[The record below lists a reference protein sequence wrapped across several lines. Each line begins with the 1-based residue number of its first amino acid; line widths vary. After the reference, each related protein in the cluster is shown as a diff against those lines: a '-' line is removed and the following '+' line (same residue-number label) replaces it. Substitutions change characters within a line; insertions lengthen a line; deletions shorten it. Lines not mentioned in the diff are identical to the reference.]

1 MSALTI
7 TSISIWA
14 DTALVKKGHT
24 KKVKWELEAM
34 QLLRPRSALLEI
46 LHHTLT
52 GTCKEEEFDFV
63 SI

>member
-14 DTALVKKGHT
+14 DTALVKKGH

-34 QLLRPRSALLEI
+34 LLLRSRSALLEI
-46 LHHTLT
+46 LHHART